1 MRLSRI
7 HPEYRDTL
15 LVSLGTIGHE
25 AVLPILVPFI
35 EGSHVPRDS
44 SHVRLVTIMSL
55 RHVVEKHS
63 HVLLPIFVRLVT
75 NPAETTAVRMTAL
88 HVVLTTTGMTA
99 THMQKLAVMTWHERD
114 PEMVK
119 FVYSAL
125 WSLSHT
131 ARHHHPFYCPVA
143 VMVMVETPG
152 CRQLITRKAIMA
164 VVEALPW
171 R

>member
-1 MRLSRI
+1 MI
-7 HPEYRDTL
+7 HELKTTTDPEYRDTL

-88 HVVLTTTGMTA
+88 HVLLTTTGITA
-99 THMQKLAVMTWHERD
+99 AQMQKLAVMTWHERD

-125 WSLSHT
+125 WSL
-131 ARHHHPFYCPVA
+131 R
-143 VMVMVETPG
+143 
-152 CRQLITRKAIMA
+152 
-164 VVEALPW
+164 
-171 R
+171 

>member
-1 MRLSRI
+1 MINELKTTTD
-7 HPEYRDTL
+7 PEYRDTL

-35 EGSHVPRDS
+35 EGSHHDS

-55 RHVVEKHS
+55 RHVVDRHS

-88 HVVLTTTGMTA
+88 HVLLTTTGITA
-99 THMQKLAVMTWHERD
+99 AQMQKLAVMTWHERD

-125 WSLSHT
+125 WSL
-131 ARHHHPFYCPVA
+131 R
-143 VMVMVETPG
+143 
-152 CRQLITRKAIMA
+152 
-164 VVEALPW
+164 
-171 R
+171 